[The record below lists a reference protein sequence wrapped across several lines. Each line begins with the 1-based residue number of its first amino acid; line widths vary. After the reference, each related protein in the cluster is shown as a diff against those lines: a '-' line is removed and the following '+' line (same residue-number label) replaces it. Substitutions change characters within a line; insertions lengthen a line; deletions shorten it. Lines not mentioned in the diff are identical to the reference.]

1 MSRDGL
7 QAPLT
12 FSPSRLLS
20 PHFLGVFWLRIQG
33 ARTREGPGRDPGGT
47 QARPAL
53 RPARHVSSRPRHR
66 GRPLAGSAGAGCS
79 FSAAAGPG
87 CHGDRRQPQQGRPQR
102 QRRGGS
108 AGRSVWVSAAGA
120 GAARPQHGGRLLQL

>member
-1 MSRDGL
+1 MGL
-7 QAPLT
+7 Q
-12 FSPSRLLS
+12 R
-20 PHFLGVFWLRIQG
+20 VR
-33 ARTREGPGRDPGGT
+33 
-47 QARPAL
+47 
-53 RPARHVSSRPRHR
+53 R
-66 GRPLAGSAGAGCS
+66 GRAAGGLPGAGVPAMCGAGAAVGAAAAVAA
-79 FSAAAGPG
+79 AAAGPG